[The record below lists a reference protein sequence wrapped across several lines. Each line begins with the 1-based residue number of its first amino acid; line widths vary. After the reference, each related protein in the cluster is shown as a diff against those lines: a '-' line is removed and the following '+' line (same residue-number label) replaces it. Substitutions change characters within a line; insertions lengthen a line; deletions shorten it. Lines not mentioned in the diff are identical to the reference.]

1 MMVEALMI
9 TMLDVARKAGVSKAT
24 VSRVLAGNRYVSKS
38 TQQKVFQA
46 IEETGYRPNLLARS
60 LATQNRRISA

>member
-1 MMVEALMI
+1 MI

-24 VSRVLAGNRYVSKS
+24 VSRVLAGNRDVSKS

-46 IEETGYRPNLLARS
+46 MRKP
-60 LATQNRRISA
+60 ATAQICWRAVWQRKNRRISA